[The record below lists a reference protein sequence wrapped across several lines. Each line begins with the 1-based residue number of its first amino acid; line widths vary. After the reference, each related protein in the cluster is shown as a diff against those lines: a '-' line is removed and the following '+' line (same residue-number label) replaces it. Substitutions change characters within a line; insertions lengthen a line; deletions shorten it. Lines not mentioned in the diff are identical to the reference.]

1 MIAAIHA
8 GWKGAFKGI
17 IKRTLN
23 FMIKKGCDPKN
34 VTAVIGPCI
43 SVKNYEVK
51 KDFIKKLIKKDGK
64 NKKFFK
70 KIQNKDFFDLKK
82 YVLSQLKAL
91 NIKKIDI
98 INKNTFN
105 PKNNFFSARR
115 SISRNENDYGRNIS
129 VIMINWQYLMKLL
142 TGNSNK
148 PLSKNI
154 AKYLK
159 SKLVNS
165 SIKKFSD
172 GEIYI
177 EINENIRGNSIFI
190 IQSISSP
197 ANDNLME
204 LLLCIDALKRSS
216 AKNITAVI
224 PYFGYARQDRK
235 VVPRTSISAKL
246 VSNLITKAGADRV
259 VTVDLHAGQ
268 IQGFFDIP
276 VDNLFATPIFARHAK
291 KNIKSKNIICVAPD
305 VGGTE
310 RARALG
316 KILNVELAIVDKRR
330 PKPGQSKVMNVIGN
344 VKGKTCIIVDDII
357 DSGGTIVNAAKAL
370 KDRGAKEVYVYITHG
385 VLSGEAVD
393 KIKKSVIRKLVITDT
408 IDNHD
413 KIKNVKNIEV
423 LPISAL
429 MGEAIKRIS
438 NSTSVSDLFK

>member
-1 MIAAIHA
+1 
-8 GWKGAFKGI
+8 
-17 IKRTLN
+17 
-23 FMIKKGCDPKN
+23 
-34 VTAVIGPCI
+34 
-43 SVKNYEVK
+43 
-51 KDFIKKLIKKDGK
+51 
-64 NKKFFK
+64 
-70 KIQNKDFFDLKK
+70 
-82 YVLSQLKAL
+82 
-91 NIKKIDI
+91 
-98 INKNTFN
+98 
-105 PKNNFFSARR
+105 
-115 SISRNENDYGRNIS
+115 
-129 VIMINWQYLMKLL
+129 MKLL

-148 PLSKNI
+148 NLSKKI
-154 AKYLK
+154 AKFLK

-165 SIKKFSD
+165 SIKKFAD
-172 GEIYI
+172 GEIYV

-190 IQSISSP
+190 VQSVSSP

-204 LLLCIDALKRSS
+204 LLLSIDALKRSS

-276 VDNLFATPIFARHAK
+276 VDNLFATPIFARHIK
-291 KNIKSKNIICVAPD
+291 KNIKSKNMICVAPD

-316 KILNVELAIVDKRR
+316 KLLDVGLAIVDKRR
-330 PKPGQSKVMNVIGN
+330 PAPGKSQVMNVIGN
-344 VKGKTCIIVDDII
+344 VKDKTCILVDDII

-385 VLSGEAVD
+385 VLTGEAIK
-393 KIKKSVIRKLVITDT
+393 KIKKSIIKKLVITDT
-408 IDNHD
+408 IDNLGKTN
-413 KIKNVKNIEV
+413 KINNIEV
-423 LPISAL
+423 LSIANL

>member
-1 MIAAIHA
+1 
-8 GWKGAFKGI
+8 
-17 IKRTLN
+17 
-23 FMIKKGCDPKN
+23 
-34 VTAVIGPCI
+34 
-43 SVKNYEVK
+43 
-51 KDFIKKLIKKDGK
+51 
-64 NKKFFK
+64 
-70 KIQNKDFFDLKK
+70 
-82 YVLSQLKAL
+82 
-91 NIKKIDI
+91 
-98 INKNTFN
+98 
-105 PKNNFFSARR
+105 
-115 SISRNENDYGRNIS
+115 
-129 VIMINWQYLMKLL
+129 MKLL

-148 PLSKNI
+148 VLSKNI

-159 SKLVNS
+159 TKLVNS
-165 SIKKFSD
+165 SIKKFAD
-172 GEIYI
+172 GEVYV

-190 IQSISSP
+190 VQSISSP

-276 VDNLFATPIFARHAK
+276 VDNLFATPIFARHVRK
-291 KNIKSKNIICVAPD
+291 KIRSKKIICVAPD

-316 KILNVELAIVDKRR
+316 KLLGVSLAIVDKRR
-330 PKPGQSKVMNVIGN
+330 PKPGQSKVMNVIGD
-344 VKGKTCIIVDDII
+344 VKNQTCIIVDDII

-370 KDRGAKEVYVYITHG
+370 KERGAKEVFVYITHG
-385 VLSGEAVD
+385 VLSGDAVK
-393 KIKKSVIRKLVITDT
+393 KIKNSVIKNLVITDT
-408 IDNHD
+408 IDNGE
-413 KIKNVKNIEV
+413 KTKNVKNIEV

>member
-1 MIAAIHA
+1 
-8 GWKGAFKGI
+8 
-17 IKRTLN
+17 
-23 FMIKKGCDPKN
+23 
-34 VTAVIGPCI
+34 
-43 SVKNYEVK
+43 
-51 KDFIKKLIKKDGK
+51 
-64 NKKFFK
+64 
-70 KIQNKDFFDLKK
+70 
-82 YVLSQLKAL
+82 
-91 NIKKIDI
+91 
-98 INKNTFN
+98 
-105 PKNNFFSARR
+105 
-115 SISRNENDYGRNIS
+115 
-129 VIMINWQYLMKLL
+129 MKLL

-148 PLSKNI
+148 VLSKNI
-154 AKYLK
+154 SKYLK

-165 SIKKFSD
+165 SIRKFAD
-172 GEIYI
+172 GEIYV

-246 VSNLITKAGADRV
+246 VSNLITKSGADRV

-276 VDNLFATPIFARHAK
+276 VDNLFATPIFARHIK
-291 KNIKSKNIICVAPD
+291 KRIKSKKIICVAPD

-316 KILNVELAIVDKRR
+316 KLLNVGLAIVDKRR
-330 PKPGQSKVMNVIGN
+330 PKPGQSQVMNVIGD
-344 VKGKTCIIVDDII
+344 VKDKTCIIVDDII
-357 DSGGTIVNAAKAL
+357 DSGGTIINAAKAL
-370 KDRGAKEVYVYITHG
+370 KARGAKEVYVYITHG
-385 VLSGEAVD
+385 VLSGDAVK
-393 KIKKSVIRKLVITDT
+393 KIKSSVITKLVITDT
-408 IDNHD
+408 IDNS
-413 KIKNVKNIEV
+413 KKTRNVKNIEV
-423 LPISAL
+423 LPISSL